1 MLTDDGT
8 EEIILIVQ
16 KDSSDEDSY
25 SYAVIRDDASPP
37 RSRTKRGH
45 PRGYHR
51 LVRQAKRPA
60 RHAPHHEDI
69 IITVRSH
76 PGLERQN

>member
-8 EEIILIVQ
+8 EVIIVQ

-25 SYAVIRDDASPP
+25 AVIRDASPP
-37 RSRTKRGH
+37 RARTKRGH

-69 IITVRSH
+69 IVIRSH
-76 PGLERQN
+76 AAELWE

>member
-8 EEIILIVQ
+8 EGIIIIVQ

-25 SYAVIRDDASPP
+25 AVIRDASPP
-37 RSRTKRGH
+37 YSRTKRGH

-51 LVRQAKRPA
+51 LVRQTKRPA

-69 IITVRSH
+69 IIIIIRSH
-76 PGLERQN
+76 AAELWE

>member
-1 MLTDDGT
+1 MLTVDGT
-8 EEIILIVQ
+8 EGIIIVQ
-16 KDSSDEDSY
+16 NDSSDED

-69 IITVRSH
+69 IIIIRSH
-76 PGLERQN
+76 TGLERQN

>member
-8 EEIILIVQ
+8 EGIIIVQ
-16 KDSSDEDSY
+16 VSSQDQD
-25 SYAVIRDDASPP
+25 AVIRDDASPP

-69 IITVRSH
+69 IIIIRSH
-76 PGLERQN
+76 AAEL

>member
-8 EEIILIVQ
+8 EILQ
-16 KDSSDEDSY
+16 DSSQDED
-25 SYAVIRDDASPP
+25 AVVRNDASPP

-69 IITVRSH
+69 IIVVIRSH
-76 PGLERQN
+76 AGLERQN

>member
-8 EEIILIVQ
+8 EENVLIVQ
-16 KDSSDEDSY
+16 DSY
-25 SYAVIRDDASPP
+25 QDSYAVIRDASPP
-37 RSRTKRGH
+37 YSRTKRGH

-69 IITVRSH
+69 IRSH
-76 PGLERQN
+76 TGLERQN

>member
-8 EEIILIVQ
+8 EGIIIVQ
-16 KDSSDEDSY
+16 VSSQDED
-25 SYAVIRDDASPP
+25 AVVRDDASPP
-37 RSRTKRGH
+37 RARTKRGH

>member
-8 EEIILIVQ
+8 EIVLIVQ
-16 KDSSDEDSY
+16 VSSQDED
-25 SYAVIRDDASPP
+25 AVVRDDASPP
-37 RSRTKRGH
+37 RARTKRGH

-51 LVRQAKRPA
+51 MVRQAKRPA

-69 IITVRSH
+69 IIVIRSH
-76 PGLERQN
+76 AAELWE

>member
-8 EEIILIVQ
+8 EIVQ

-25 SYAVIRDDASPP
+25 AVIRDASPP
-37 RSRTKRGH
+37 RARTKRGH

-69 IITVRSH
+69 IIVIRSH
-76 PGLERQN
+76 AAELWE

>member
-1 MLTDDGT
+1 MFTDDGT
-8 EEIILIVQ
+8 EGIVLIVQ
-16 KDSSDEDSY
+16 KDS
-25 SYAVIRDDASPP
+25 YAVVRDDASPP

-69 IITVRSH
+69 IIVIRSH

>member
-1 MLTDDGT
+1 MLTDYGT
-8 EEIILIVQ
+8 EIVQ
-16 KDSSDEDSY
+16 DSY
-25 SYAVIRDDASPP
+25 QDSYAVIRDDASPP
-37 RSRTKRGH
+37 YSRTKRGH

-69 IITVRSH
+69 IIITVRSH

>member
-8 EEIILIVQ
+8 EGIIIVQ
-16 KDSSDEDSY
+16 VSSQDED
-25 SYAVIRDDASPP
+25 AVVRDDASPP
-37 RSRTKRGH
+37 RARTKRGH

-51 LVRQAKRPA
+51 MVRQAKRPA

-69 IITVRSH
+69 IIITVRSH

>member
-8 EEIILIVQ
+8 EIVIIVQ
-16 KDSSDEDSY
+16 KYSSDEDSY
-25 SYAVIRDDASPP
+25 AVIRDASPP
-37 RSRTKRGH
+37 YSRTKRGH

-60 RHAPHHEDI
+60 RHAPHHADI
-69 IITVRSH
+69 IIIVTRSH
-76 PGLERQN
+76 AAELWE

>member
-8 EEIILIVQ
+8 EVIIQ
-16 KDSSDEDSY
+16 KDSSDED

-37 RSRTKRGH
+37 YSRTKRGH

-69 IITVRSH
+69 IIITVRSH
-76 PGLERQN
+76 AGLERQN

>member
-8 EEIILIVQ
+8 EGIIIVQ
-16 KDSSDEDSY
+16 VSSQDED
-25 SYAVIRDDASPP
+25 AVVRDDASPP
-37 RSRTKRGH
+37 RARTKRGH

-51 LVRQAKRPA
+51 MVRQAKRPA

-69 IITVRSH
+69 IIVIRSH
-76 PGLERQN
+76 AAELWE

>member
-8 EEIILIVQ
+8 EIVIIVQ

-25 SYAVIRDDASPP
+25 AVIRDASPP
-37 RSRTKRGH
+37 RARTKRGH

-69 IITVRSH
+69 IIIIRSH
-76 PGLERQN
+76 TGLERQN

>member
-8 EEIILIVQ
+8 EILIIIVQ
-16 KDSSDEDSY
+16 KYSSDED
-25 SYAVIRDDASPP
+25 SYAVIRDDDASPP
-37 RSRTKRGH
+37 RSCTKRGH

-69 IITVRSH
+69 IIIVRSH
-76 PGLERQN
+76 AGLERQN

>member
-8 EEIILIVQ
+8 EIVQ
-16 KDSSDEDSY
+16 DSSQD
-25 SYAVIRDDASPP
+25 SYAVVRNDASPP
-37 RSRTKRGH
+37 YSRTKRGH

-69 IITVRSH
+69 IITIRSH
-76 PGLERQN
+76 AGLERQN

>member
-8 EEIILIVQ
+8 EILLIVQ
-16 KDSSDEDSY
+16 VSSQDED
-25 SYAVIRDDASPP
+25 AVIRDDASPP
-37 RSRTKRGH
+37 YSRTKRGH

-69 IITVRSH
+69 IIVIRSH
-76 PGLERQN
+76 PELERQN

>member
-8 EEIILIVQ
+8 EVIIQ
-16 KDSSDEDSY
+16 KDSSDED

-69 IITVRSH
+69 IIIVIRSH

>member
-1 MLTDDGT
+1 MLTDYGT
-8 EEIILIVQ
+8 EVIIVQ

-25 SYAVIRDDASPP
+25 AVIRDASPP
-37 RSRTKRGH
+37 RARTKRGH

-51 LVRQAKRPA
+51 MVRQAKRPA

-69 IITVRSH
+69 IIVIRSH
-76 PGLERQN
+76 AAELWE

>member
-8 EEIILIVQ
+8 EVIIVQ

-25 SYAVIRDDASPP
+25 AVIRDASPP
-37 RSRTKRGH
+37 RARTKRGH

-51 LVRQAKRPA
+51 MVRQAKRPA

-69 IITVRSH
+69 IIVIRSH
-76 PGLERQN
+76 AAELWE

>member
-8 EEIILIVQ
+8 EIVIIVQ
-16 KDSSDEDSY
+16 KDSSDED

-51 LVRQAKRPA
+51 LVRQTKRPA

-69 IITVRSH
+69 IITIIRSH
-76 PGLERQN
+76 AAELWQ

>member
-1 MLTDDGT
+1 MLTVDGT
-8 EEIILIVQ
+8 EGIIIVQ

-25 SYAVIRDDASPP
+25 AVIRDASPP
-37 RSRTKRGH
+37 CSRQLRGH

-69 IITVRSH
+69 IIIVIRSH
-76 PGLERQN
+76 AAELWE

>member
-8 EEIILIVQ
+8 EGIIIVQ
-16 KDSSDEDSY
+16 VSSQDED
-25 SYAVIRDDASPP
+25 AVVRDDASPP
-37 RSRTKRGH
+37 RARTKRGH

-51 LVRQAKRPA
+51 MVRQAKRPA

-69 IITVRSH
+69 IIVVRSH
-76 PGLERQN
+76 AGLERQN

>member
-8 EEIILIVQ
+8 EIVIIVQ

-25 SYAVIRDDASPP
+25 AVIRDASPP
-37 RSRTKRGH
+37 YSRTKRGH

-69 IITVRSH
+69 IITIRRH
-76 PGLERQN
+76 AGLERQN

>member
-16 KDSSDEDSY
+16 KDSSDEDP
-25 SYAVIRDDASPP
+25 YAVIRDDASPP
-37 RSRTKRGH
+37 YSRTKRGH

-51 LVRQAKRPA
+51 LVRPAKRPA

-69 IITVRSH
+69 IIIVVRSH
-76 PGLERQN
+76 AELERQN

>member
-8 EEIILIVQ
+8 EVIIVQ

-25 SYAVIRDDASPP
+25 AVIRDASPP
-37 RSRTKRGH
+37 RARTKRGH

-69 IITVRSH
+69 IIVIRSH
-76 PGLERQN
+76 AAELWE

>member
-8 EEIILIVQ
+8 EIVIIVQ
-16 KDSSDEDSY
+16 KYSSDEDSY
-25 SYAVIRDDASPP
+25 AVIRDASPP
-37 RSRTKRGH
+37 YSRTKRGH

-69 IITVRSH
+69 IITIIRSH
-76 PGLERQN
+76 AAELWQ

>member
-8 EEIILIVQ
+8 EIVLIVQ
-16 KDSSDEDSY
+16 DSSQDED
-25 SYAVIRDDASPP
+25 AVVRDDASPP
-37 RSRTKRGH
+37 YSRTERGH

-69 IITVRSH
+69 IIIIIRSH
-76 PGLERQN
+76 AAERQN

>member
-1 MLTDDGT
+1 MLTVDGT
-8 EEIILIVQ
+8 EIVQ
-16 KDSSDEDSY
+16 DSSQD
-25 SYAVIRDDASPP
+25 SYAVVRNDASPP

-45 PRGYHR
+45 SRGYHR

-69 IITVRSH
+69 IIIITRSH
-76 PGLERQN
+76 AELERQN

>member
-8 EEIILIVQ
+8 EIVLIVQ
-16 KDSSDEDSY
+16 DSSQVED
-25 SYAVIRDDASPP
+25 AVLRDASPP
-37 RSRTKRGH
+37 YSRTKRGH

-69 IITVRSH
+69 IITIIRSH
-76 PGLERQN
+76 AAELWE

>member
-8 EEIILIVQ
+8 EGIIIVQ
-16 KDSSDEDSY
+16 VSSQDED
-25 SYAVIRDDASPP
+25 AVVRDDASPP
-37 RSRTKRGH
+37 RARTKRGH

-69 IITVRSH
+69 IIIVRSH
-76 PGLERQN
+76 AGLERQN

>member
-8 EEIILIVQ
+8 EGI
-16 KDSSDEDSY
+16 KDSSQD
-25 SYAVIRDDASPP
+25 SYAVVRDDASPP

-69 IITVRSH
+69 IIIVIRSH
-76 PGLERQN
+76 PELERQN

>member
-1 MLTDDGT
+1 MFTDDGT
-8 EEIILIVQ
+8 EGIVLIVQ
-16 KDSSDEDSY
+16 KDS
-25 SYAVIRDDASPP
+25 YAVVRDDASPP

-69 IITVRSH
+69 IIIRSH
-76 PGLERQN
+76 AELERQN

>member
-8 EEIILIVQ
+8 EIVQ
-16 KDSSDEDSY
+16 DSSQDED
-25 SYAVIRDDASPP
+25 AVVRNDASPP

-69 IITVRSH
+69 IVIRSH
-76 PGLERQN
+76 AAELWQ

>member
-8 EEIILIVQ
+8 EVIVLIVQ
-16 KDSSDEDSY
+16 KDS
-25 SYAVIRDDASPP
+25 YAVIRDASPP
-37 RSRTKRGH
+37 YSRTKRGH

-69 IITVRSH
+69 IIIVIRSH

>member
-1 MLTDDGT
+1 MLTVDGT
-8 EEIILIVQ
+8 EGIIIVQ
-16 KDSSDEDSY
+16 VSSQDED
-25 SYAVIRDDASPP
+25 AVVRDDASPP
-37 RSRTKRGH
+37 CSRQLRGH

-69 IITVRSH
+69 IITIRSH
-76 PGLERQN
+76 TGLERQN

>member
-8 EEIILIVQ
+8 EGIVLIVQ
-16 KDSSDEDSY
+16 KD

-37 RSRTKRGH
+37 YSRTKRGH

-69 IITVRSH
+69 IIIVRSH
-76 PGLERQN
+76 AAELGE

>member
-8 EEIILIVQ
+8 EGIIIVQ
-16 KDSSDEDSY
+16 VSSQDED
-25 SYAVIRDDASPP
+25 AVVRDDASPP
-37 RSRTKRGH
+37 RARTKRGH

-69 IITVRSH
+69 IIIIRSH
-76 PGLERQN
+76 AELERQN